1 MKESIKFGDK
11 ISSEIFRS
19 ISENLDNLVL
29 SGALTCI
36 MVLSAVLII
45 SYLFS
50 KVKSPVSIKIP
61 LIISLLCGLIFTG
74 GFISSVM
81 LPVYLKIG
89 KWNEFMT
96 GISVFSYFFFVAYSM
111 LTANYFGRK
120 ALGKYSEKIS
130 ENGLILG
137 IRNMPDGGTAIN
149 PKWFFM
155 DWKSLFT
162 NALVLGGIGSGK
174 TSAILLKTVQQIL
187 MMNKKRPAVFVLD
200 IKGDLYETVRL
211 WNHDRHK
218 DLVCYGYGY
227 EPVNILGTENILKT
241 VNNLSKGFEF
251 LDESGS
257 KVSYYQEKQ
266 KDYLK
271 FVIRLLQH
279 FCNRPGKLETNSY
292 IYNKYIKYRSDNS
305 KAFWLLISTGT
316 KLQDMNFNTTP
327 PYKDQK
333 ISLDTS
339 EFSEMIKEHE
349 SLVTAVDFTISDI
362 FTLLSDV
369 HRSNGLFY
377 YCREYLGILKNVP
390 EFSEIYGSCGSYS
403 DFENA
408 LADYR
413 NFIFDKDFE
422 KNTSGLKFPLSTLS
436 DESISKYFN
445 ARGRAVDFR
454 KDIDEGKVI
463 FVNVPEGD
471 LGSEVARLV
480 GIQFLFQY
488 ISTLNRRNS
497 ILSEMSKDRPVF
509 ILIDEFFKFV
519 NKEIMN
525 FTSTS
530 RSAKAVNILL
540 GQSLGQFPEE
550 YRESLKSNLRTK
562 IIFSIGDEVTAESMS
577 RYLGEHVQ
585 KRRSSSRS
593 YGPYGST
600 SQSEAEQF
608 DRKIKVHN
616 LIELKPFMA
625 ATSHFDGEKTVPAE
639 IVSFP
644 AWFQKGFNIFPVEY
658 FILKFEKLET
668 KKALEFLQTT
678 RNRLKKR
685 KVKMSELTVSGN
697 TIFFSL
703 SYTYI
708 INESAVS
715 YVLSEAGKCGRYEI
729 QRFSCSYDELLDRKR
744 KLEIPKPNVM
754 SLRDREA

>member
-1 MKESIKFGDK
+1 MNEKMKFGDK
-11 ISSEIFRS
+11 IAAEMVKS
-19 ISENLDNLVL
+19 ISENLFSLITGGITAGVIIIL
-29 SGALTCI
+29 SVTL
-36 MVLSAVLII
+36 LF
-45 SYLFS
+45 YLFS
-50 KVKSPVSIKIP
+50 KVRNPVSIKVP
-61 LIISLLCGLIFTG
+61 LIISLVAGLVFSG
-74 GFISSVM
+74 GFISAAM
-81 LPVYLKIG
+81 LPLYLKIG

-96 GISVFSYFFFVAYSM
+96 AVSILSYFGFIAYSM
-111 LTANYFGRK
+111 LIASWFGKR
-120 ALGKYSEKIS
+120 ALGKYSENIS
-130 ENGLILG
+130 EKGLILG

-174 TSAILLKTVQQIL
+174 TSAVLLKTVQQIL
-187 MMNKKRPAVFVLD
+187 MMKEKRPAVFVLD

-211 WNHDRHK
+211 WNHERHS

-271 FVIRLLQH
+271 FVIKLLQY
-279 FCNRPGKLETNSY
+279 FCNRPGKLETNAY
-292 IYNKYIKYRSDNS
+292 LYNRYIKYKSDSS
-305 KAFWLLISTGT
+305 KSFWLIMTTGT
-316 KLQDMNFNTTP
+316 KLQDMNFSATP
-327 PYKDQK
+327 SFKNQPVSSDTKEFLETMKD
-333 ISLDTS
+333 
-339 EFSEMIKEHE
+339 HV
-349 SLVTAVDFTISDI
+349 SLVTADDFTISDI

-369 HRSNGLFY
+369 NRSNGFFY
-377 YCREYLGILKNVP
+377 YCREYLAILKEVP
-390 EFSEIYGSCGSYS
+390 EFSDIYGGCSCYS
-403 DFENA
+403 DFQNA

-445 ARGRAVDFR
+445 ARGKAVDFR
-454 KDIDEGKVI
+454 KDIDEGKII

-497 ILSEMSKDRPVF
+497 IMSEMSKDRPVF
-509 ILIDEFFKFV
+509 ILIDEFFKFI
-519 NKEIMN
+519 NKEIMS

-562 IIFSIGDEVTAESMS
+562 IVFSIGDEVTAESMS
-577 RYLGEHVQ
+577 RYLGE
-585 KRRSSSRS
+585 KIISRRSSSRS
-593 YGPYGST
+593 FGPNGST
-600 SQSEAEQF
+600 SQGQSEQS
-608 DRKIKVHN
+608 DRKIKVHD

-658 FILKFEKLET
+658 FILKFGKLET
-668 KKALEFLQTT
+668 KKALEFLQTV
-678 RNRLKKR
+678 RSRLKKR
-685 KVKMSELTVSGN
+685 KVKMSELTVSEN

-703 SYTYI
+703 SYTYMVD
-708 INESAVS
+708 ESAVQ
-715 YVLSEAGKCGRYEI
+715 YALSEAGKCGKYRM

-744 KLEIPKPNVM
+744 KQNIPKPNV
-754 SLRDREA
+754 ATFVAVN